1 MFSLLKAKHIGQER
15 GSFSLRACQLF
26 KKIAWSISKQFDF
39 SLSRDTISFKF
50 QYPIQT
56 IQWYSVSPILVIR
69 QAILAYLRKVIS
81 SSTPRANLWGWS
93 P

>member
-56 IQWYSVSPILVIR
+56 IQWYSVSLVIR
-69 QAILAYLRKVIS
+69 QAILAYLRKIIS
-81 SSTPRANLWGWS
+81 SSTPRANPWGWS